1 LHNPMVYMWPRTSP
15 HNKYSELLTGS
26 IERGGLKVVHYDR
39 SAVFK
44 PRRGDIV
51 HMHWPHNSYRS
62 RLLPLTLVKS
72 LLFAALLLFFR
83 ARGVRLF
90 WTVHNVWPH
99 TGKTRWDFVMR
110 KIILLACHRA
120 FVLSEQTKQEVS
132 EAFGGGRQA
141 EKLVL
146 TPHGHYV
153 DAYPHCDLN
162 IREKFGIPADRFVFM
177 FIGRIHAY
185 KGVDRLIRAF
195 RALQAPR
202 AVLLIAGEVDA
213 AYRQVFA
220 NEVDAAYRKM
230 FASGLDPGHGGE
242 DAGVD
247 AGAGANGG
255 NVDDGDRDSGGDIKV
270 YPHFIED
277 GELADYLRAADV
289 VVLPYRQI
297 TTSGSAVL
305 ALSYK
310 KPVVAPNLG
319 GLGEYVADECGVL
332 YDPDDPDGLRQALL
346 ASMALDPQITEQRI
360 AAKLKEWDW
369 GRIAAKMVRAYVGTN
384 EAAEVNG

>member
-1 LHNPMVYMWPRTSP
+1 MWPKTSP

-26 IERGGLKVVHYDR
+26 IERSGLRVVHYDR
-39 SAVFK
+39 SAAFK

-72 LLFAALLLFFR
+72 VLFAALLLNFR
-83 ARGVRLF
+83 VRGVRLF

-99 TGKTRWDFVMR
+99 SGKTRWDFVMR

-120 FVLSEQTKQEVS
+120 FVLSEKTMSEVAA
-132 EAFGGGRQA
+132 AFYGGRQV

-153 DAYPHCDLN
+153 DAYPRSGLD

-195 RALQAPR
+195 RALKTPR
-202 AVLLIAGEVDA
+202 AALLIAGEVDA
-213 AYRQVFA
+213 AYRHAFES
-220 NEVDAAYRKM
+220 EVDR
-230 FASGLDPGHGGE
+230 GHRGE
-242 DAGVD
+242 
-247 AGAGANGG
+247 GAGANAGVSAG
-255 NVDDGDRDSGGDIKV
+255 DDSGDGDRDSDGDIKV
-270 YPHFIED
+270 YPHFVED

-289 VVLPYRQI
+289 IVLPYRQI

-310 KPVVAPNLG
+310 KPVVAPDLG
-319 GLGEYVADECGVL
+319 GLGEYVADGCGVL
-332 YDPDDPDGLRQALL
+332 YDPDDPDGLRQALH
-346 ASMALDPQITEQRI
+346 ASMALDPQITERRI

-369 GRIAAKMVRAYVGTN
+369 GRIAAKMVRVYVGTN
-384 EAAEVNG
+384 EVVEVNG